1 MLEIQN
7 CCLVVVDVQY
17 DFMPGGSLAVPQG
30 DKVVDIIKSIR
41 DAFRVVVFTQDW
53 HPKNHCSFKK
63 NGGIWPV
70 HCAQNTSG
78 AEIDRAL
85 LRKGDTVVK
94 KGQDP
99 AVDSYSGFWDN
110 NHSRPAW
117 SFKTELDDFL
127 KDKKILTV
135 YLAGLATD
143 YCVKFTALDAVDAG
157 YSVFLVAD
165 ACQGVEVQSGDVAR
179 ALEEMKQKGVKII
192 NSTELK

>member
-1 MLEIQN
+1 MNPVKLD
-7 CCLVVVDVQY
+7 CALVVVDVQY

-30 DKVVDIIKSIR
+30 DKVVDVIKSIR

-53 HPKNHCSFKK
+53 HPKDHSSFKK
-63 NGGIWPV
+63 NGGIWPT
-70 HCAQNTSG
+70 HCVQNTSG

-110 NHSRPAW
+110 EHRY
-117 SFKTELDDFL
+117 KTELDDFL
-127 KDKKILTV
+127 KSKKILTI

-157 YSVFLVAD
+157 CSVFLVAD
-165 ACQGVEVQSGDVAR
+165 ACQGVEVQRGDIAR
-179 ALEEMKQKGVKII
+179 ALEEMKQKGVEKI
-192 NSTELK
+192 NSADCLK